1 MRNVMT
7 QPSNEYGRAD
17 EQGNVYLKTSSGEVK
32 VGQYAAGEPAEG
44 LAFFTKRFADLKT
57 EAELALSRLTGGKGS
72 FDGINALVEKLKASI
87 TTPNALGP
95 IHELEE
101 LAAKLSVAL
110 EEQKV
115 VAAARKAELKAA
127 ALKRREEITELAES
141 LAKSNAW
148 KSTSEQFK
156 NMLDEWK
163 KLSSYDRAK
172 EQELWKKFS
181 SARSSFDKARR
192 AHFANLDKV
201 RGEANEAKAALI
213 KKATDLSESK
223 EWAATTTA
231 FKKLM
236 DDWKKLPR
244 AAKAE
249 EEKLWKSFKESQ
261 DKFFAARNAANSER
275 DESLKGNL
283 AVKEELAKLAE
294 AILPVKNVEAAK
306 SALREIQEKWEKVG
320 HVPKADRDKIERRL
334 KAVEDEVRKHVEEV
348 WRKSK
353 PEVIQRANSLVSSF
367 ENSLAKLEKQISDAL
382 AKGDERKANDLKKQ
396 QAQTEALLDAAK
408 SSQSDLK

>member
-1 MRNVMT
+1 MT

-57 EAELALSRLTGGKGS
+57 EAELALSRLSGGKGS

-306 SALREIQEKWEKVG
+306 SALREIQEKWEKAG

>member
-1 MRNVMT
+1 MT
-7 QPSNEYGRAD
+7 ETSNEYGRAD
-17 EQGNVYLKTSSGEVK
+17 EQGNVFLKTSEGEVK
-32 VGQYAAGEPAEG
+32 VGQYAAGDPAEG

-57 EAELALSRLTGGKGS
+57 EAELALTRLTDGKGS
-72 FDGINALVEKLKASI
+72 FDAINGLVEKLKATI

-95 IHELEE
+95 INELEE
-101 LAAKLSVAL
+101 LASKLGVAL

-115 VAAARKAELKAA
+115 VAAARKAQLKEA
-127 ALKRREEITELAES
+127 ALKRREEIADLAQS
-141 LAKSNAW
+141 LANSNAW
-148 KSTSEQFK
+148 KSSSEQFK

-163 KLSSYDRAK
+163 KLSTYDRAK

-181 SARSSFDKARR
+181 SARSTFDKARR

-201 RGEANEAKAALI
+201 RGEANEAKNALI
-213 KKATDLSESK
+213 KKASTLADSQD
-223 EWAATTTA
+223 WAATTTA

-244 AAKAE
+244 AAKNE
-249 EEKLWKSFKESQ
+249 EEKLWKNFKEAQ
-261 DKFFAARNAANSER
+261 DKFFDARNAANSER

-306 SALREIQEKWEKVG
+306 SALREIQEKWEKAG
-320 HVPKADRDKIERRL
+320 HVPRADRDKIERRL
-334 KAVEDEVRKHVEEV
+334 KKVEDEVRKHVEEI

-353 PEVIQRANSLVSSF
+353 PEVIERANSLVTSF
-367 ENSLAKLEKQISDAL
+367 ENSLAKLEKQITEAL
-382 AKGDERKANDLKKQ
+382 AKGDDRKAADLKKQ
-396 QAQTEALLDAAK
+396 QAQTQALLDAAK
-408 SSQSDLK
+408 SSQSDLN

>member
-1 MRNVMT
+1 MT
-7 QPSNEYGRAD
+7 ETSNEYGRAD
-17 EQGNVYLKTSSGEVK
+17 EQGNVFLKTSEGEVK
-32 VGQYAAGEPAEG
+32 VGQYAAGDPSEG

-57 EAELALSRLTGGKGS
+57 EAELALKRLTDGKGS
-72 FDGINALVEKLKASI
+72 FDAINGLVEKLKATI
-87 TTPNALGP
+87 TSPNALGP

-101 LAAKLSVAL
+101 LAGKLGVAL

-115 VAAARKAELKAA
+115 VAAARKAELKEA
-127 ALKRREEITELAES
+127 ALKRREEIAELAQS
-141 LAKSNAW
+141 LANSNAW
-148 KSTSEQFK
+148 KSSSEQFK

-181 SARSSFDKARR
+181 TARSSFDKARR

-201 RGEANEAKAALI
+201 RGEANEAKNAII
-213 KKATDLSESK
+213 KKAASLSESQ

-244 AAKAE
+244 AAKNE
-249 EEKLWKSFKESQ
+249 EEKLWKKFKEAQ
-261 DKFFAARNAANSER
+261 DKFFDARNAANSER

-283 AVKEELAKLAE
+283 VVKEELAKLAE

-306 SALREIQEKWEKVG
+306 AALRDIQEKWEKAG
-320 HVPKADRDKIERRL
+320 HVPRADRDKIERRL
-334 KAVEDEVRKHVEEV
+334 KKVEDEVRKHVEEI

-353 PEVIQRANSLVSSF
+353 PEVIERANSLVSSF
-367 ENSLAKLEKQISDAL
+367 ENSLAKLEKQIADAL
-382 AKGDERKANDLKKQ
+382 AKGDDRKATDLKKQ
-396 QAQTEALLDAAK
+396 QTQTQALLEAAK
-408 SSQSDLK
+408 SSQSDLN

>member
-1 MRNVMT
+1 MT
-7 QPSNEYGRAD
+7 ETSNEYGRAD
-17 EQGNVYLKTSSGEVK
+17 EQGNVFLKTSEGEVK
-32 VGQYAAGEPAEG
+32 VGQYAAGDPAEG

-57 EAELALSRLTGGKGS
+57 EAELALKRLTDGKGS
-72 FDGINALVEKLKASI
+72 FDAINALVEKLKATI
-87 TTPNALGP
+87 ATPNALGP

-101 LAAKLSVAL
+101 IAAKLGVAL

-115 VAAARKAELKAA
+115 VAAARKAQLKEA
-127 ALKRREEITELAES
+127 ALKRREEIADLAQS
-141 LAKSNAW
+141 LANSNAW

-181 SARSSFDKARR
+181 AARSSFDKARR

-201 RGEANEAKAALI
+201 RGEANEAKNALI
-213 KKATDLSESK
+213 KKAAALSESQ

-244 AAKAE
+244 AAKNE
-249 EEKLWKSFKESQ
+249 EEKLWKKFKEAQ
-261 DKFFAARNAANSER
+261 DKFFDARNAANSER

-283 AVKEELAKLAE
+283 VVKEELAKLAE

-306 SALREIQEKWEKVG
+306 AALRDIQEKWEKAG
-320 HVPKADRDKIERRL
+320 HVPRADRDKIERRL
-334 KAVEDEVRKHVEEV
+334 KKVEDEVRKHVEEI

-353 PEVIQRANSLVSSF
+353 PEVIERANSLVTSF
-367 ENSLAKLEKQISDAL
+367 ENSLAKIEKQIADAL
-382 AKGDERKANDLKKQ
+382 AKGDDRKANDLKNQ
-396 QAQTEALLDAAK
+396 QAQTQALLDAAK

>member
-1 MRNVMT
+1 MT
-7 QPSNEYGRAD
+7 ETSNQYGRAD
-17 EQGNVYLKTSSGEVK
+17 EQGNVFLKTSEGEVK
-32 VGQYAAGEPAEG
+32 VGQYAAGDPAEG

-57 EAELALSRLTGGKGS
+57 EAELALTRLTDGKGS
-72 FDGINALVEKLKASI
+72 FDAINGLVEKLKATI

-95 IHELEE
+95 INELEE
-101 LAAKLSVAL
+101 LASKLGVTL

-115 VAAARKAELKAA
+115 VAAARKAQLKEA
-127 ALKRREEITELAES
+127 ALKRREEIADLAQS
-141 LAKSNAW
+141 LANSNAW
-148 KSTSEQFK
+148 KSSSEQFK

-163 KLSSYDRAK
+163 KLSTYDRAK

-181 SARSSFDKARR
+181 SARSTFDKARR

-201 RGEANEAKAALI
+201 RGEANEAKNALI
-213 KKATDLSESK
+213 KKASTLADSQD
-223 EWAATTTA
+223 WAATTTA

-244 AAKAE
+244 AAKNE
-249 EEKLWKSFKESQ
+249 EEKLWKNFKEAQ
-261 DKFFAARNAANSER
+261 DKFFDARNAANSER

-306 SALREIQEKWEKVG
+306 SALREIQEKWEKAG
-320 HVPKADRDKIERRL
+320 HVPRADRDKIERRL
-334 KAVEDEVRKHVEEV
+334 KKVEDEVRKHVEEI

-353 PEVIQRANSLVSSF
+353 PEVIERANSLVTSF
-367 ENSLAKLEKQISDAL
+367 ENSLAKLEKQITEAL
-382 AKGDERKANDLKKQ
+382 AKGDDRKAADLKKQ
-396 QAQTEALLDAAK
+396 QTQTQALLDAAK
-408 SSQSDLK
+408 SSQSDLN

>member
-1 MRNVMT
+1 MT
-7 QPSNEYGRAD
+7 EISNEYGRAD
-17 EQGNVYLKTSSGEVK
+17 EQGNVFLKTSEGEVK
-32 VGQYAAGEPAEG
+32 VGQYAAGDPAEG

-57 EAELALSRLTGGKGS
+57 EAELALKRLTDGKGS
-72 FDGINALVEKLKASI
+72 FDAINALVEKLKATI
-87 TTPNALGP
+87 ATPNALGP

-101 LAAKLSVAL
+101 IAAKLGVAL

-115 VAAARKAELKAA
+115 VAAARKAQLKEA
-127 ALKRREEITELAES
+127 ALKRREEIADLAQS
-141 LAKSNAW
+141 LANSNAW

-181 SARSSFDKARR
+181 AARSSFDKARR

-201 RGEANEAKAALI
+201 RGEANEAKNALI
-213 KKATDLSESK
+213 KKAAALSESQ

-244 AAKAE
+244 AAKNE
-249 EEKLWKSFKESQ
+249 EEKLWKKFKEAQ
-261 DKFFAARNAANSER
+261 DKFFDARNAANSER

-283 AVKEELAKLAE
+283 VVKEELAKLAE

-306 SALREIQEKWEKVG
+306 AALRDIQEKWEKAG
-320 HVPKADRDKIERRL
+320 HVPRADRDKIERRL
-334 KAVEDEVRKHVEEV
+334 KKVEDEVRKHVEEI

-353 PEVIQRANSLVSSF
+353 PEVIERANSLVTSF
-367 ENSLAKLEKQISDAL
+367 ENSLAKIEKQIADAL
-382 AKGDERKANDLKKQ
+382 AKGDDRKANDLKNQ
-396 QAQTEALLDAAK
+396 QAQTQALLDAAK

>member
-1 MRNVMT
+1 MT
-7 QPSNEYGRAD
+7 ETSNEYGRAD
-17 EQGNVYLKTSSGEVK
+17 EQGNVFLKTSEGEVK
-32 VGQYAAGEPAEG
+32 VGQYAAGDPAEG

-57 EAELALSRLTGGKGS
+57 EAELALTRLTDGKGS
-72 FDGINALVEKLKASI
+72 FDAINGLVEKLKATI

-95 IHELEE
+95 INELEE
-101 LAAKLSVAL
+101 LASKLGVTL

-115 VAAARKAELKAA
+115 VAAARKAQLKEA
-127 ALKRREEITELAES
+127 ALKRREEIADLAQS
-141 LAKSNAW
+141 LANSNAW
-148 KSTSEQFK
+148 KSSSEQFK

-163 KLSSYDRAK
+163 KLSTYDRAK

-181 SARSSFDKARR
+181 SARSTFDKARR

-201 RGEANEAKAALI
+201 RGEANEAKNALI
-213 KKATDLSESK
+213 KKASTLADSQD
-223 EWAATTTA
+223 WAATTTA

-244 AAKAE
+244 AAKNE
-249 EEKLWKSFKESQ
+249 EEKLWKNFKEAQ
-261 DKFFAARNAANSER
+261 DKFFDARNAANSER

-306 SALREIQEKWEKVG
+306 SALREIQEKWEKAG
-320 HVPKADRDKIERRL
+320 HVPRADRDKIERRL
-334 KAVEDEVRKHVEEV
+334 KKVEDEVRKHVEEI

-353 PEVIQRANSLVSSF
+353 PEVIERANSLVTSF
-367 ENSLAKLEKQISDAL
+367 ENSLAKLEKQITEAL
-382 AKGDERKANDLKKQ
+382 AKGDDRKATDLKKQ
-396 QAQTEALLDAAK
+396 QTQTQALLDAAK
-408 SSQSDLK
+408 SSQSDLN

>member
-1 MRNVMT
+1 MT
-7 QPSNEYGRAD
+7 ETSNEYGRAD
-17 EQGNVYLKTSSGEVK
+17 EQGNVFLKTSEGEVK
-32 VGQYAAGEPAEG
+32 VGQYAAGDPAEG

-57 EAELALSRLTGGKGS
+57 EAELALTRLTDGKGS
-72 FDGINALVEKLKASI
+72 FDAINTLVEKIKATI
-87 TTPNALGP
+87 ATPNALGP

-101 LAAKLSVAL
+101 LSGKLGVAL

-115 VAAARKAELKAA
+115 VAAARKAQLKEA
-127 ALKRREEITELAES
+127 ALKRREEIAELAQS
-141 LAKSNAW
+141 LANSNAW

-156 NMLDEWK
+156 NLLDEWK
-163 KLSSYDRAK
+163 KLSTYDRAK

-181 SARSSFDKARR
+181 AARSSFDKARR

-201 RGEANEAKAALI
+201 RGEANEAKNALI
-213 KKATDLSESK
+213 KKAATLAESQ

-231 FKKLM
+231 FKKLL

-244 AAKAE
+244 AAKNE
-249 EEKLWKSFKESQ
+249 EEKLWKNFKEAQ

-294 AILPVKNVEAAK
+294 AILPVKNVESAK
-306 SALREIQEKWEKVG
+306 SALRDIQEKWEKAG
-320 HVPKADRDKIERRL
+320 HVPRADRDKIERRL
-334 KAVEDEVRKHVEEV
+334 KKVEDEVRKHVEEI

-353 PEVIQRANSLVSSF
+353 PEVIERANSLVSSF

-382 AKGDERKANDLKKQ
+382 AKGDDRKATDLKKQ
-396 QAQTEALLDAAK
+396 QAQTQALLEAAK
-408 SSQSDLK
+408 SSQSDLN

>member
-1 MRNVMT
+1 MT
-7 QPSNEYGRAD
+7 ETSNEYGRAD
-17 EQGNVYLKTSSGEVK
+17 EQGNVFLKTSQGEVK
-32 VGQYAAGEPAEG
+32 VGQYAAGDPAEG
-44 LAFFTKRFADLKT
+44 LAFFTKRFIDLKT
-57 EAELALSRLTGGKGS
+57 EAELALKRLTDGKGS
-72 FDGINALVEKLKASI
+72 FDAINALVEKLK
-87 TTPNALGP
+87 TTIANPNALGP

-101 LAAKLSVAL
+101 IAGKLGVAL

-115 VAAARKAELKAA
+115 VAAARKAQLKEA
-127 ALKRREEITELAES
+127 ALKRREEIAELAQS
-141 LAKSNAW
+141 LANSNAW

-181 SARSSFDKARR
+181 AARSSFDKARR

-201 RGEANEAKAALI
+201 RGEANEAKNAII
-213 KKATDLSESK
+213 KKATSLSESQ

-244 AAKAE
+244 AAKNE
-249 EEKLWKSFKESQ
+249 EEKLWKKFKEAQ
-261 DKFFAARNAANSER
+261 DKFFDARNAANSER

-283 AVKEELAKLAE
+283 VVKEELAKLAE
-294 AILPVKNVEAAK
+294 AILPVKNVETAK
-306 SALREIQEKWEKVG
+306 AALREIQEKWEKAG
-320 HVPKADRDKIERRL
+320 HVPRADRDKIERRL
-334 KAVEDEVRKHVEEV
+334 KKVEDEIRKHVEEI

-353 PEVIQRANSLVSSF
+353 PEVIERANSLVSSF

-382 AKGDERKANDLKKQ
+382 AKGDDRKATDLKKQ
-396 QAQTEALLDAAK
+396 QAQTQALLDAAK
-408 SSQSDLK
+408 SNQSDLN

>member
-1 MRNVMT
+1 MT
-7 QPSNEYGRAD
+7 ETSNEYGRAD
-17 EQGNVYLKTSSGEVK
+17 EQGNVFLKTSQGEVK
-32 VGQYAAGEPAEG
+32 VGQYAAGDPAEG
-44 LAFFTKRFADLKT
+44 LAFFTKRFVDLKT
-57 EAELALSRLTGGKGS
+57 EAELALKRLTDGKGS
-72 FDGINALVEKLKASI
+72 FDAINALVEKLKATI
-87 TTPNALGP
+87 AAPNALGP

-101 LAAKLSVAL
+101 IAGKLGVAL

-115 VAAARKAELKAA
+115 VATARKAQLKEA
-127 ALKRREEITELAES
+127 ALKRREEIAELAQS
-141 LAKSNAW
+141 LANSNAW

-181 SARSSFDKARR
+181 AARSSFDKARR

-201 RGEANEAKAALI
+201 RGEANEAKNAII
-213 KKATDLSESK
+213 KKATSLSESQ

-244 AAKAE
+244 AAKNE
-249 EEKLWKSFKESQ
+249 EEKLWKKFKEAQ
-261 DKFFAARNAANSER
+261 DKFFDARNAANSER

-283 AVKEELAKLAE
+283 VVKEELAKLAE
-294 AILPVKNVEAAK
+294 AILPVKNVETAK
-306 SALREIQEKWEKVG
+306 AALRDIQEKWEKAG
-320 HVPKADRDKIERRL
+320 HVPRADRDKIERRL
-334 KAVEDEVRKHVEEV
+334 KKVEDEVRKHVEEI

-353 PEVIQRANSLVSSF
+353 PEVIERANSLVSSF

-382 AKGDERKANDLKKQ
+382 AKGDDRKATDLKKQ
-396 QAQTEALLDAAK
+396 QAQTQALLDAAK
-408 SSQSDLK
+408 SNQSDLN